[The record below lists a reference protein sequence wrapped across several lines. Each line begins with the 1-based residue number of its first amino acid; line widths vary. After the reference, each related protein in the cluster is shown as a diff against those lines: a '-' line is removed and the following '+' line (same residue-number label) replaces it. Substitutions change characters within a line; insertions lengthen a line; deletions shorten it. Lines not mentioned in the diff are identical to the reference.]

1 MEAVKGFKDYTG
13 EEAVNRE
20 SIKELIR
27 KYFISYGFEPSE
39 TPVIEYEK
47 FVKNDNT
54 NDEVISDIYKLQ
66 DKGKRKLALRY
77 ELTFQLKRIAKN
89 KKLPYKRYQ
98 VGPVFRDEPV
108 KENRTRQFVQCDA
121 DIVGSSLKD
130 DAEILRLTS
139 DILNELNI
147 DYTIYVNNRKLLNEI
162 LKDYKNKN
170 DIIREIDKLDK
181 LPEKKVKNN
190 LKKYK
195 AEKVLE
201 IFKKPENYFERF
213 ENYKEI
219 KELEKYC
226 KLYNVDVK
234 FLPGLA
240 RGLSYYNGTIFEV
253 KTKKFKETIC
263 AGGAFKINNIQSVGT
278 SFGIERLSKLAKIEL
293 PKIKYL
299 VVSINKDEEAI
310 KIVNKLR
317 KEGPAIIMYGKIT
330 KALDYANKKKIDN
343 VVIVGEKEMK
353 DKKVLIRDMNT
364 GKEKKV
370 LVSKL

>member
-20 SIKELIR
+20 IIKELIR